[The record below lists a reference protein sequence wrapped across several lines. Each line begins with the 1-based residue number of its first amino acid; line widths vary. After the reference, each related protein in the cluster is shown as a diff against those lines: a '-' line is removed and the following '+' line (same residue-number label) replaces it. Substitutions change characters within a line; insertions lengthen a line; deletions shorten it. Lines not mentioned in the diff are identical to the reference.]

1 MCHFIFLL
9 FILFYAIC
17 FYFLFIYNLFIY
29 FYNVFCYFLK
39 MSHFIY
45 FFSYLFIIIYYL
57 LLLIIIYYFI
67 IYFIFYFYLFLFIFS
82 LFFLFFIF
90 HYFFYLICRFT
101 EFPEIK
107 ITAESLG
114 CQRPWLIRPGIGHLQ
129 GHWMANSC
137 NRPSA
142 YRHLTRLL
150 GRWKCTCSQGQTFA
164 FRERKMLGESFQ
176 VLTLGAPGGRESCG
190 HIPSAYQF
198 NSFTHQHIF

>member
-1 MCHFIFLL
+1 MQFVFIFYLFTIYLFIFIMFLL
-9 FILFYAIC
+9 FFKNEPFYLF
-17 FYFLFIYNLFIY
+17 
-29 FYNVFCYFLK
+29 
-39 MSHFIY
+39 

-142 YRHLTRLL
+142 NRHLTRLL

-164 FRERKMLGESFQ
+164 FRVRKMLGESFK
-176 VLTLGAPGGRESCG
+176 VLALGAPGGRE
-190 HIPSAYQF
+190 F

>member
-1 MCHFIFLL
+1 MCHLFFFIYFILLLFILLL
-9 FILFYAIC
+9 FILFFTIFFI
-17 FYFLFIYNLFIY
+17 FYLFTIYLFIFIM
-29 FYNVFCYFLK
+29 FFCYFLK
-39 MSHFIY
+39 MSHFI
-45 FFSYLFIIIYYL
+45 FSHFSYLFLISYYLLFIIIYYL
-57 LLLIIIYYFI
+57 I
-67 IYFIFYFYLFLFIFS
+67 IYFIFYFFYFS
-82 LFFLFFIF
+82 FFIT
-90 HYFFYLICRFT
+90 FFYLICRFT
-101 EFPEIK
+101 EEIK

-142 YRHLTRLL
+142 NRHLTRLL